1 MATPNEEAFEAEICA
16 WLTAHGGYDAV
27 KDDKAQGADSDFDRA
42 TGLDRAELL
51 TFLGATQP
59 REWDELVKRYRSDP
73 DQAQVKFRDRLAAE
87 VDKRGVVDVL
97 RHGVRDQGVR
107 LRLAYFRP
115 AHGLSE
121 DLVAKYAA
129 NRLTV
134 TRQLRHQ
141 EGSGSSLDLALL
153 VNGIPVA
160 TAELKNPL
168 TGQGA
173 EQAMRQYRTDRD
185 PKNRTLAQAVVH
197 FAVDP
202 QRVAMTTR
210 LAGNDTRF
218 LPFNRGHN
226 LGPGNPP
233 SPGGHATAYLWQR
246 VWAREAWLDLLGR
259 FVHVEKPGRGSK
271 KPATVIFPRFHQW
284 DAVRGLGQV
293 QHHRLAGA
301 PALHP
306 PRRRRQGVRQG
317 RRHHRPGGA
326 RPAAA
331 GHHLP
336 VRAHPRR
343 GGAHRARLGAAGG
356 APTGPT
362 PTGWSSTPRWRTW
375 SPTRTY
381 R

>member
-59 REWDELVKRYRSDP
+59 REWDALVKRYRGDP

-115 AHGLSE
+115 AHGLSD

-134 TRQLRHQ
+134 TRQLRYQ

-185 PKNRTLAQAVVH
+185 PKNRTLARAVVH

-210 LAGNDTRF
+210 LAGDDTRF

-233 SPGGHATAYLWQR
+233 SPDG
-246 VWAREAWLDLLGR
+246 
-259 FVHVEKPGRGSK
+259 K
-271 KPATVIFPRFHQW
+271 
-284 DAVRGLGQV
+284 
-293 QHHRLAGA
+293 
-301 PALHP
+301 
-306 PRRRRQGVRQG
+306 PRRTCGSGCGSARPGSTCWAGSCTWRSPAGG
-317 RRHHRPGGA
+317 RRS
-326 RPAAA
+326 RPA
-331 GHHLP
+331 
-336 VRAHPRR
+336 
-343 GGAHRARLGAAGG
+343 
-356 APTGPT
+356 
-362 PTGWSSTPRWRTW
+362 
-375 SPTRTY
+375 
-381 R
+381 